1 MVKDVI
7 TREQTYQAVE
17 LNVLVVDQTGT
28 VELDQGEALD
38 VLVRARSDAVEAP
51 LPDELVAVDG
61 QAEGVDL
68 WDGRCGEGVGDVC
81 CFAGFDD
88 VAELVRC

>member
-1 MVKDVI
+1 M
-7 TREQTYQAVE
+7 TEEQTYQAVE
-17 LNVLVVDQTGT
+17 LDILVVDQTGT

-38 VLVRARSDAVEAP
+38 VFVGAWSDAVEAP

-68 WDGRCGEGVGDVC
+68 WDGRRG
-81 CFAGFDD
+81 
-88 VAELVRC
+88 